1 MRVSLFVM
9 VALGAFACG
18 GRRSIDDAIPA
29 SIADADASTHSEASA
44 VHARASDAMVA
55 SVSGAIDANMS
66 DSADAGL
73 SDGID
78 ASGPLH
84 VTSLAAGWKHTCA
97 LLSDGPARCWGDDTS
112 EQLGVPTS
120 SLPLGGAG
128 VPIPRAVP
136 GHIVALAGGYTTGL
150 AALDDGSLWCWGANQ
165 IFACTTGAPYP
176 MMITPAQIG
185 AGFSKVSAGFW
196 YGCAI
201 QLDATVACWG
211 GNDKGQLGNVIDAS
225 LAEETATT
233 VPGVQGAVAVS
244 TNTNLTCAL
253 LTGGNLVCWGQGPLG
268 DASGASSTSPVQD
281 SARSP
286 TSTCSTASTRTT
298 LLFGS
303 IPSPT
308 AEASTRSATWIG
320 FYAASTP

>member
-120 SLPLGGAG
+120 SLPLGGRVSRSRSRCRGTSSPWQAATR
-128 VPIPRAVP
+128 RAWP
-136 GHIVALAGGYTTGL
+136 PSTTGR
-150 AALDDGSLWCWGANQ
+150 S
-165 IFACTTGAPYP
+165 
-176 MMITPAQIG
+176 G
-185 AGFSKVSAGFW
+185 AGERTKSSPARP
-196 YGCAI
+196 AR
-201 QLDATVACWG
+201 
-211 GNDKGQLGNVIDAS
+211 
-225 LAEETATT
+225 
-233 VPGVQGAVAVS
+233 
-244 TNTNLTCAL
+244 LT
-253 LTGGNLVCWGQGPLG
+253 P
-268 DASGASSTSPVQD
+268 
-281 SARSP
+281 
-286 TSTCSTASTRTT
+286 
-298 LLFGS
+298 
-303 IPSPT
+303 
-308 AEASTRSATWIG
+308 
-320 FYAASTP
+320 